1 MRTAAPPLLPLL
13 RSQAQG
19 ELLALLYLHPDR
31 EFSLTEAARRC
42 RTSVKTIHH
51 EANRLVEAGYVAERR
66 LGNVRLLRAGDPGPA
81 GRPLTELLA
90 TTYGPLPI
98 LERELSRI
106 RGVREAYLFGSWAAR
121 HEGAPGPVP
130 HDVDVLVEGTADADD
145 LHQVAQRAEAVLL
158 REVNILRIRPAVW
171 DDPSPADPFVVT
183 VRSGPLVGLR
193 VDEGEGSET

>member
-13 RSQAQG
+13 RSQAQE
-19 ELLALLYLHPDR
+19 ELLALLYLNPDR

-51 EANRLVEAGYVAERR
+51 EANRLVEAGFVAERR

-81 GRPLTELLA
+81 GRPLAELLA
-90 TTYGPLPI
+90 TTYGPLPV
-98 LERELSRI
+98 LERELSGVP
-106 RGVREAYLFGSWAAR
+106 GVREAYLFGSWAAR

-130 HDVDVLVEGTADADD
+130 HDVDVLVVGTADADD
-145 LHQVAQRAEAVLL
+145 LDQAAQRAEAVLL
-158 REVNILRIRPAVW
+158 REVNVVRIRPAVW
-171 DDPSPADPFVVT
+171 DDPSPTDPFVVT

-193 VDEGEGSET
+193 VNEAEGPET